1 MFHFLFISFSFR
13 WRSHCLIFI
22 SYISVV
28 RYFFFFLFFYYLIFL
43 AFFLLK
49 ILCFW
54 CDFLFCFTKL
64 IFYTIFQSL
73 HPTSHHLHLRQNSTQ
88 VKKSTGKA
96 SVSEKVKAVKK
107 IWSDKKIRIFE
118 CCVLKKKH
126 FVITTPP
133 VSSILCEKTKKNSMC
148 ERRKKCIWKDKTLR
162 KTDYSHH

>member
-1 MFHFLFISFSFR
+1 MKKPLPDFYLLYLSCKI
-13 WRSHCLIFI
+13 
-22 SYISVV
+22 
-28 RYFFFFLFFYYLIFL
+28 FFFFLFFDYR
-43 AFFLLK
+43 FFLLK

-118 CCVLKKKH
+118 CCVLKKK
-126 FVITTPP
+126 TLCDYDSPP
-133 VSSILCEKTKKNSMC
+133 SHLSFAKKRRKILCVKDIKIFGVSSTINNL
-148 ERRKKCIWKDKTLR
+148 LP
-162 KTDYSHH
+162 